1 MVPAEIPG
9 SLISFKRFC
18 AWNYSVLQSEKQSRV
33 QTENICRTINRP
45 RICHVAW
52 LAFSLYCC
60 LPVYAIDP
68 KVAAGLKVGI
78 PYEFIDIDSIYAADS
93 YGAKTFHKY
102 DIKPSISASFEISL
116 PWNLALE
123 MSSTYKEMK
132 YHRTVETIS
141 VGSLPFRPITRTT
154 YDSDTQAHAWEFPL
168 TIRQYMMPHRRT
180 NVFVEGGFAA
190 RRSYR
195 TGNYSVST
203 STNSSPP
210 TTSYPF
216 FPKETKYIRR
226 GVVAG
231 AGMDIPLAPFHILPE
246 IRYTWWLTPET
257 FDLESGN
264 GRSSHSLEIL
274 LGFSFG
280 GKTRNKK

>member
-1 MVPAEIPG
+1 
-9 SLISFKRFC
+9 
-18 AWNYSVLQSEKQSRV
+18 V
-33 QTENICRTINRP
+33 QTEIISRTIPRRSICR
-45 RICHVAW
+45 VAW
-52 LAFSLYCC
+52 LAFSLYFCI
-60 LPVYAIDP
+60 PVYAIDP

-78 PYEFIDIDSIYAADS
+78 PYEFLDIHSFYAESPA
-93 YGAKTFHKY
+93 AKTFHKY

-116 PWNLALE
+116 SWNLALE
-123 MSSTYKEMK
+123 MSATYKEMK

-195 TGNYSVST
+195 TDNYSVST

-231 AGMDIPLAPFHILPE
+231 AGLDIPLAPFHILPE
-246 IRYTWWLTPET
+246 IRYTRWLTPET
-257 FDLESGN
+257 FYLVEGGN